1 MLQNFAS
8 YRRIILQT
16 TQYTFA
22 ESFSAKERR
31 IIHSDAIKVL
41 LEYKERVNYI
51 NHYLHKLLLL
61 LIRISSYI
69 NVQADICPY

>member
-16 TQYTFA
+16 TRYTFPK
-22 ESFSAKERR
+22 SFSAKERQ
-31 IIHSDAIKVL
+31 IIHSNAIKAL

-61 LIRISSYI
+61 FIYL
-69 NVQADICPY
+69 VT